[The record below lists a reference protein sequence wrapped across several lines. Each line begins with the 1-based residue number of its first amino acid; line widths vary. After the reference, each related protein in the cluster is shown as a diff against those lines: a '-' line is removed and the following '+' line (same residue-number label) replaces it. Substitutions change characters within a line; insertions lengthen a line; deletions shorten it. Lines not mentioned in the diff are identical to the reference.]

1 MDLVKIFRRFPDHE
15 SCIEHLEKVRF
26 GDEPYCPNCGGMQVA
41 RKADG
46 KRVGRW
52 NCHDCKSSFN
62 VLSKTIFQKTKID
75 LQVWFLAIGL
85 LLNAKKSASSHQLGR
100 DLGINHKTAWY
111 MAMRIRRAMSVDGGL
126 LQGIIEAD
134 ECYIGG
140 KPRKFNKR
148 DDDDPKG
155 NKRGRGTDKMPVL
168 GAVERG
174 ASVVAKVADNVS
186 GKGILNFI
194 EKAVDPKGSL
204 LITDEYPAYNRV
216 NKIMPHAVIKHET
229 QYVDGYKHT
238 NTIEGFW
245 SLLKRAWFGS
255 HHRYTLKFA
264 DAYIQEA
271 CFKYNTRKQPDLFS
285 AFIKRAAL
293 A

>member
-1 MDLVKIFRRFPDHE
+1 MNLIKIFRRFPDHN

-26 GDEPYCPNCGGMQVA
+26 GDEPYCPNCRGTQVA

-46 KRVGRW
+46 ERVGRW
-52 NCHDCKSSFN
+52 NCHECKSSFN

-85 LLNAKKSASSHQLGR
+85 LLNAKKSVSSHQLGR
-100 DLGINHKTAWY
+100 DLGINHKSAWY
-111 MAMRIRRAMSVDGGL
+111 IAMRIRRAMSVEGDL

-140 KPRKFNKR
+140 KPRKFNKLNNG
-148 DDDDPKG
+148 DPKG
-155 NKRGRGTDKMPVL
+155 NKRGRGTDKMPVV

-174 ASVVAKVADNVS
+174 AAVVAKVAENVS
-186 GKGILNFI
+186 GKGLLNFI
-194 EKAVDPKGSL
+194 KNAVNPEGSL
-204 LITDEYPAYNRV
+204 LITDEYPAYRRANE
-216 NKIMPHAVIKHET
+216 IMPHVVINHSR

-255 HHRYTLKFA
+255 HHRYTLRHA

-271 CFKYNTRKQPDLFS
+271 CFKYNTRSQPDLFS